1 MHKGQR
7 HPLSHFLVLVVLLFA
22 IWILLSGIMELKFLL
37 IGLGSSIVIT
47 LICRPFLY
55 VKNPK
60 TGKEYFVLQINP
72 LKLIIYFLW
81 LLKEIMKS
89 TIEVSKEI
97 LQRGPEHEPRIVYFS
112 MPFENPMAD
121 VFLSHSIIL
130 TPGTITID
138 ISKEGVFEVH
148 ALNESLAEGLLSGE
162 MQMKVAKLFNETCE
176 FKPLEQHT
184 YIRKGIK

>member
-7 HPLSHFLVLVVLLFA
+7 RKLSHFLEMVVLLFS
-22 IWILLSGIMELKFLL
+22 IWILLSGVMELKFLL
-37 IGLGSSIVIT
+37 IGLCSSIVIT

-55 VKNPK
+55 TKNHK
-60 TGKEYFVLQINP
+60 TGKEYFILQVNP
-72 LKLIIYFLW
+72 FKLILYFLW

-97 LQRGPEHEPRIVYFS
+97 LQANPEHEPRIVYFS
-112 MPFENPMAD
+112 MPFENPIAD

-138 ISKEGVFEVH
+138 ISKDGVYEVH
-148 ALNESLAEGLLSGE
+148 ALNESLAEGVFSGE
-162 MQMKVAKLFNETCE
+162 MQMKIAKLFNETCE
-176 FKPLEQHT
+176 FTPLYKKT
-184 YIRKGIK
+184 YIRRGIK